1 MRQMEKKV
9 FADVQSG
16 RLNSDDSPFVVGTNE
31 WVNMENC
38 RTGSTDLGTTGVV
51 ESIGSNALVSS
62 PQPSITF
69 ITIGS
74 VEDTENSRIC
84 YFKFNTT
91 GTNHKIVCCYIDTN
105 TEYDV
110 ILSSQVTGGLNFSK
124 ETVIHSAEI
133 INGILYWV
141 EGTVNQPRA
150 VNIESGIK
158 ANNPS
163 FVTEQVAY
171 TFPLNFSEITL
182 VKPTVVFPPTL
193 IKQTDL
199 LFEGNLIANDSFQ
212 FSYQYVYY
220 DGEKSVVS
228 SYSVGSRVN
237 ADLATENVISVLMNG
252 AERIPSVVEIVNVI
266 CRVNNGNSAFI
277 VKSWNKN
284 IAQDLIEINLQNSGS
299 FPLTFNFR
307 NNGFYE
313 PIAEDDT
320 LRPFDNVPIYSQT
333 LSAAK
338 NRLFLG
344 NNTEGYDTPTRTSLA
359 ISRTTFTP
367 SVSSLYQSFTP
378 GQYQIGIVFFDF
390 AMRKCGVVTSQSLIS
405 IVPERSY
412 VYTDATSSINWT
424 LNNLT
429 PLTEIPDWA
438 YYYAPV
444 RTLNN
449 KTRNFIESFCN
460 TMKYVTRTANGDYD
474 FVSNTFSTNVV
485 GLGINT
491 DALVQTKLGYVFSQ
505 GDMCRIVTSS
515 DVVYT
520 LPVIG
525 QYGNYII
532 LKPIDIGSVVGVR
545 IIYTVYSPYKNNTQ
559 EPFYEVGNMYKINN
573 PTTDI
578 RSYATLSGSFAAD
591 SYILARNY
599 KPFPVISYFAT
610 AMSPN
615 DDLYQNWY
623 NDAGKIS
630 LVTLLG
636 QSVKDKYI
644 SWSDTYIPN
653 TSTNGLSTFRAL
665 NQVNVPDDCGSITKL
680 QLTSKI
686 QNEGTVMLSICRN
699 ETNSMYLGEVQITDS
714 TGGTQFF
721 SSSQNVIGTI
731 NTLKGNRGSINA
743 ESVVQYRGNVYFFDA
758 INGRWVQYSL
768 NGLDDISSYKMVRF
782 WRYWAKQYLS
792 MTFGE
797 IEALGDRPFV
807 FAAVDGAHDELLIS
821 IPKLSNTPPKGYL
834 PDYPSTIY
842 PFDILDY
849 QGKTI
854 VYKIGV
860 GEELPHWQGAMT
872 FTTEYF
878 CTSQNRLFSFKNGHL
893 YEHNQTT
900 SQNNFYGVQ
909 YTSKIMGTSNMLPQV
924 PKVYDN
930 FLSESNLVP
939 KFVYFYNDYPYQQ
952 SSDLVDYDFSQVEGL
967 WYASILRNKLMP
979 TVTGFDTDRLLTGE
993 VMRNVNM
1000 MFLAEYSPTT
1010 QPLQLRFIQ
1019 LSFAISRGHQ
1029 V

>member
-9 FADVQSG
+9 FSDNQSV
-16 RLNSDDSPFVVGTNE
+16 RLNADDSPFVIGVNE

-38 RTGSTDLGTTGVV
+38 RTGSTDLGATGVA
-51 ESIGSNALVSS
+51 ESIGSNTLISS

-69 ITIGS
+69 ITIGA

-91 GTNHKIVCCYIDTN
+91 GTNHKIVCCYINTN

-110 ILSSQVTGGLNFSK
+110 LLSSQVTGGLNFSK

-182 VKPTVVFPPTL
+182 IKPTAVFSPTIL
-193 IKQTDL
+193 KSTDV
-199 LFEGNLIANDSFQ
+199 LFDGNLIANNSFQ
-212 FSYQYVYY
+212 FAYQYVYY
-220 DGEKSVVS
+220 NGEKSVIS
-228 SYSVGSRVN
+228 SYSAGSRINRYQSTLNRILVSMN
-237 ADLATENVISVLMNG
+237 ANEL
-252 AERIPSVVEIVNVI
+252 IPSTVKIVNLIVRI
-266 CRVNNGNSAFI
+266 DNGNAAFI
-277 VKSWNKN
+277 VKSWNKEN
-284 IAQDLIEINLQNSGS
+284 ATDAIEISDQNSG
-299 FPLTFNFR
+299 TFQLEHYFY
-307 NNGFYE
+307 NNQSYE
-313 PIAEDDT
+313 AIAQDDT
-320 LRPFDNVPIYSQT
+320 LRPFDNVPIYSHT

-344 NNTEGYDTPTRTSLA
+344 NNVEGYDTPLTTSLQL
-359 ISRTTFTP
+359 SKTTFTP
-367 SVSSLYQSFTP
+367 NTENFYECFSP
-378 GQYQIGIVFFDF
+378 GQYQTGIVFFDF
-390 AMRKCGVVTSQSLIS
+390 AMRKCGVVTNEYLIS
-405 IVPERSY
+405 VIPERSY
-412 VYTDATSSINWT
+412 VYTDATSSINWS
-424 LNNLT
+424 LNNLNV
-429 PLTEIPDWA
+429 LQEIPDWA

-449 KTRNFIESFCN
+449 KTRYFIESFCN
-460 TMKYVTRTANGDYD
+460 TMKYVTKNANGEYE
-474 FVSNTFSTNVV
+474 FVSNTFATNVV

-491 DALVQTKLGYVFSQ
+491 EALVQTKLGYVYSE
-505 GDMCRIVTSS
+505 GDMCRIITSTN
-515 DVVYT
+515 VVYN

-525 QYGNYII
+525 QYGNYIV
-532 LKPIDIGSVVGVR
+532 LKPIDIGSVIAVR
-545 IIYTVYSPYKNNTQ
+545 IIYTVYSPYKNSAQ
-559 EPFYEVGNMYKINN
+559 EPFYEVGNIYKINN
-573 PTTDI
+573 PTTSV
-578 RSYATLSGSFAAD
+578 RSYSTLSGSFAPD
-591 SYILARNY
+591 SYILARFY
-599 KPFPVISYFAT
+599 QPFPLISYYAT

-615 DDLYQNWY
+615 DDFYQNWY

-714 TGGTQFF
+714 TGVTQFF

-792 MTFGE
+792 MSFME

-854 VYKIGV
+854 VYKIGI

-979 TVTGFDTDRLLTGE
+979 TATGFDTDRLLTGE
-993 VMRNVNM
+993 VMRNTNM
-1000 MFLAEYSPTT
+1000 MFLVEYSPTT

>member
-9 FADVQSG
+9 FSDNQTG
-16 RLNSDDSPFVVGTNE
+16 RLNADDSPFVIGVNE

-38 RTGSTDLGTTGVV
+38 RTGSTDLGATGVA
-51 ESIGSNALVSS
+51 ESIGSNALISS
-62 PQPSITF
+62 PQPSVTF
-69 ITIGS
+69 ITIGA

-91 GTNHKIVCCYIDTN
+91 GTNHKIVCCYINTN

-110 ILSSQVTGGLNFSK
+110 LLSSQVTGGLNFSK

-158 ANNPS
+158 ANNTS

-171 TFPLNFSEITL
+171 IFPLNFSEITL
-182 VKPTVVFPPTL
+182 IKPTAVFPPTIL
-193 IKQTDL
+193 KSTDV
-199 LFEGNLIANDSFQ
+199 LFDGNLIANNSFQ
-212 FSYQYVYY
+212 FAYQYVYY
-220 DGEKSVVS
+220 DGGKSVVS
-228 SYSVGSRVN
+228 SYSVGSRINRYQSTLNRILVSMN
-237 ADLATENVISVLMNG
+237 ANEL
-252 AERIPSVVEIVNVI
+252 IPSTVKIVNLIVRI
-266 CRVNNGNSAFI
+266 DNGNAAFI
-277 VKSWNKN
+277 VKSWNKEN
-284 IAQDLIEINLQNSGS
+284 ATDAIEIADQNSG
-299 FPLTFNFR
+299 TFQLEHYFY
-307 NNGFYE
+307 NNQSYE
-313 PIAEDDT
+313 AIAQDDT
-320 LRPFDNVPIYSQT
+320 LRPFDNVPIYSRT

-344 NNTEGYDTPTRTSLA
+344 NNVEGYDTPLTTSLQL
-359 ISRTTFTP
+359 SRTTFTP
-367 SVSSLYQSFTP
+367 NTENFYECFSP
-378 GQYQIGIVFFDF
+378 GQYQTGIVFFDF
-390 AMRKCGVVTSQSLIS
+390 AMRKCGVVTNEYLIS
-405 IVPERSY
+405 VIPGRSY
-412 VYTDATSSINWT
+412 VYTDATSSINWS
-424 LNNLT
+424 LNNLNV
-429 PLTEIPDWA
+429 LQEIPDWA

-449 KTRNFIESFCN
+449 KTRYFIESFCN
-460 TMKYVTRTANGDYD
+460 TMKYVTKNANGEYE
-474 FVSNTFSTNVV
+474 FVSNTFATNVV

-491 DALVQTKLGYVFSQ
+491 EALVQTKLGYVYSE
-505 GDMCRIVTSS
+505 GDMCRIITSTN
-515 DVVYT
+515 VVYN

-532 LKPIDIGSVVGVR
+532 LKPIDIGSVITVR
-545 IIYTVYSPYKNNTQ
+545 IIYTIYSPYKNSAQ
-559 EPFYEVGNMYKINN
+559 EPFYEVGSIYKINN
-573 PTTDI
+573 PTTSI
-578 RSYATLSGSFAAD
+578 RSYSTLSGSFAPD
-591 SYILARNY
+591 SYILARFY
-599 KPFPVISYFAT
+599 QPFPLISYYAT

-615 DDLYQNWY
+615 DDFYQNWY

-644 SWSDTYIPN
+644 SWSDPYIPN

-782 WRYWAKQYLS
+782 WRYWAKKYLS

-979 TVTGFDTDRLLTGE
+979 TATGFDTDRLLTGE

>member
-9 FADVQSG
+9 FSDNQTG
-16 RLNSDDSPFVVGTNE
+16 RLNADDSPFVIGVNE

-38 RTGSTDLGTTGVV
+38 RTGSTDLGATGVA
-51 ESIGSNALVSS
+51 ESIGSNALISS
-62 PQPSITF
+62 PQPSVTF

-74 VEDTENSRIC
+74 VEDTENSMIC

-91 GTNHKIVCCYIDTN
+91 GINHKIVCCYIDTN
-105 TEYDV
+105 IEYDV
-110 ILSSQVTGGLNFSK
+110 ILSSQVTGGLNFSSD
-124 ETVIHSAEI
+124 TVIHSCEI
-133 INGILYWV
+133 INGKLYWV
-141 EGTVNQPRA
+141 EGTSNQPRC

-163 FVTEQVAY
+163 FVTDQVAY
-171 TFPLNFSEITL
+171 VFPINFSEITL
-182 VKPTVVFPPTL
+182 IKPTAVYPSTL
-193 IKQTDL
+193 EKQYDSS
-199 LFEGNLIANDSFQ
+199 FVNNLISNDSFQ
-212 FSYQYVYY
+212 FAYQYVYY

-228 SYSVGSRVN
+228 TYSLASRIN
-237 ADLATENVISVLMNG
+237 EDESTLNRIWIRMDAN
-252 AERIPSVVEIVNVI
+252 ERIPGTVKIVNLI
-266 CRVNNGNSAFI
+266 ARKNNGNDAFI
-277 VKSWNKN
+277 VKSWNKTD
-284 IAQDLIEINLQNSGS
+284 ATDLSEINNQNSGVVR
-299 FPLTFNFR
+299 LNFYFY
-307 NNGFYE
+307 NTGFSE
-313 PIAEDDT
+313 SIPQDDT
-320 LRPFDNVPIYSQT
+320 LRPFDNVPVYSET

-344 NNTEGYDTPTRTSLA
+344 NNIEGYDTPNTTSLS
-359 ISRTTFTP
+359 ISLVTFTP
-367 SVSSLYQSFTP
+367 TDNDVYGCFMSGGYKF
-378 GQYQIGIVFFDF
+378 GIVFYDF
-390 AMRKCGVVTSQSLIS
+390 AMRKCGVVTNTSLIKS
-405 IVPERSY
+405 IPERQY
-412 VYTDATSSINWT
+412 VYTDAVGVINWELSA
-424 LNNLT
+424 LNQYD
-429 PLTEIPDWA
+429 EIPEWA

-444 RTLNN
+444 RTLNQ
-449 KTRNFIESFCN
+449 KTRNFIESFTN
-460 TMKYVTRTANGDYD
+460 EVKYATKNALGDYE
-474 FVSNTFSTNVV
+474 FTSTLYTIAVV
-485 GLGINT
+485 GIAINT
-491 DALVQTKLGYVFSQ
+491 TALVQSKLGYIYSDGDICRLVSQ
-505 GDMCRIVTSS
+505 SNQ
-515 DVVYT
+515 VYS

-532 LKPIDIGSVVGVR
+532 LKAQDIGNVSTIR
-545 IIYTVYSPYKNNTQ
+545 YIFQIYSPYNSNTQ
-559 EPFYEVGNMYKINN
+559 EPFYEVGQMYKVNN

-578 RSYATLSGSFAAD
+578 RSYSTLTGFYYYD
-591 SYILARNY
+591 SYIVPRRFSTLPTITY
-599 KPFPVISYFAT
+599 YAT

-615 DDLYQNWY
+615 DNFYQNWY
-623 NDAGKIS
+623 NDAGKIN
-630 LVTLLG
+630 LITLLG

-665 NQVNVPDDCGSITKL
+665 NQINVPDDCGSITKL

-721 SSSQNVIGTI
+721 SSSQNIIGTI

-743 ESVVQYRGNVYFFDA
+743 ESVVQYKGNVYFFDA

-792 MTFGE
+792 MSKAE

-854 VYKIGV
+854 VYKLGTGDMI
-860 GEELPHWQGAMT
+860 PHWQGAMT
-872 FTTEYF
+872 FTTEGF

-979 TVTGFDTDRLLTGE
+979 TATGFDTDRLLTGE

>member
-9 FADVQSG
+9 FSDNQSG
-16 RLNSDDSPFVVGTNE
+16 RLNADDSPFVIGVNE

-38 RTGSTDLGTTGVV
+38 RTGSTDLGATGVA
-51 ESIGSNALVSS
+51 ESIGSNTLISS

-69 ITIGS
+69 ITIGA

-91 GTNHKIVCCYIDTN
+91 GTNHKIVCCYINTN

-110 ILSSQVTGGLNFSK
+110 LLSSQVTGGLNFSK

-182 VKPTVVFPPTL
+182 IKPTAVFSPTIL
-193 IKQTDL
+193 KSTDV
-199 LFEGNLIANDSFQ
+199 LFDGNLIANNSFQ
-212 FSYQYVYY
+212 FAYQYVYY
-220 DGEKSVVS
+220 NGEKSVIS
-228 SYSVGSRVN
+228 SYSAGSRINRYQSTLNRILVSMN
-237 ADLATENVISVLMNG
+237 ANEL
-252 AERIPSVVEIVNVI
+252 IPSTVKIVNLIVRI
-266 CRVNNGNSAFI
+266 DNGNAAFI
-277 VKSWNKN
+277 VKSWNKEN
-284 IAQDLIEINLQNSGS
+284 ATDAIEISDQNSG
-299 FPLTFNFR
+299 TFQLEHYFY
-307 NNGFYE
+307 NNQSYE
-313 PIAEDDT
+313 AIAQDDT
-320 LRPFDNVPIYSQT
+320 LRPFDNVPIYSHT

-344 NNTEGYDTPTRTSLA
+344 NNVEGYDTPLTTSLQL
-359 ISRTTFTP
+359 SKTTFTP
-367 SVSSLYQSFTP
+367 NTENFYECFSP
-378 GQYQIGIVFFDF
+378 GQYQTGIVFFDF
-390 AMRKCGVVTSQSLIS
+390 AMRKCGVVTNEYLIS
-405 IVPERSY
+405 VIPERSY
-412 VYTDATSSINWT
+412 VYTDATSSINWS
-424 LNNLT
+424 LNNLNV
-429 PLTEIPDWA
+429 LQEIPDWA

-449 KTRNFIESFCN
+449 KTRYFIESFCN
-460 TMKYVTRTANGDYD
+460 TMKYVTKNANGEYE
-474 FVSNTFSTNVV
+474 FVSNTFATNVV

-491 DALVQTKLGYVFSQ
+491 EALVQTKLGYVYSE
-505 GDMCRIVTSS
+505 GDMCRIITSTN
-515 DVVYT
+515 VVYN

-525 QYGNYII
+525 QYGNYIV
-532 LKPIDIGSVVGVR
+532 LKPIDIGSVIAVR
-545 IIYTVYSPYKNNTQ
+545 IIYTVYSPYKNSAQ
-559 EPFYEVGNMYKINN
+559 EPFYEVGNIYKINN
-573 PTTDI
+573 PTTSV
-578 RSYATLSGSFAAD
+578 RSYSTLSGSFAPD
-591 SYILARNY
+591 SYILARFY
-599 KPFPVISYFAT
+599 QPFPLISYYAT

-615 DDLYQNWY
+615 DDFYQNWY

-714 TGGTQFF
+714 TGVTQFF

-792 MTFGE
+792 MSFGE

-854 VYKIGV
+854 VYKIGI

-979 TVTGFDTDRLLTGE
+979 TATGFDTDRLLTGE
-993 VMRNVNM
+993 VMRNTNM
-1000 MFLAEYSPTT
+1000 MFLVEYSPTT

>member
-9 FADVQSG
+9 FSDNQSG
-16 RLNSDDSPFVVGTNE
+16 RLNADDSPFVIGVNE

-38 RTGSTDLGTTGVV
+38 RTGSTDLGATGVA
-51 ESIGSNALVSS
+51 ESIGSNTLISS

-69 ITIGS
+69 ITIGA

-91 GTNHKIVCCYIDTN
+91 GTNHKIVCCYINTN

-110 ILSSQVTGGLNFSK
+110 LLSSQVTGGLNFSK

-182 VKPTVVFPPTL
+182 IKPTAVFSPTIL
-193 IKQTDL
+193 KSTDV
-199 LFEGNLIANDSFQ
+199 LFDGNLIANNSFQ
-212 FSYQYVYY
+212 FAYQYVYY
-220 DGEKSVVS
+220 NGEKSVIS
-228 SYSVGSRVN
+228 SYSAGSRINRYQSTLNRILVSMN
-237 ADLATENVISVLMNG
+237 ANEL
-252 AERIPSVVEIVNVI
+252 IPSTVKIVNLIVRI
-266 CRVNNGNSAFI
+266 DNGNAAFI
-277 VKSWNKN
+277 VKSWNKEN
-284 IAQDLIEINLQNSGS
+284 ATDAIEISDQNSG
-299 FPLTFNFR
+299 TFQLEHYFY
-307 NNGFYE
+307 NNQSYE
-313 PIAEDDT
+313 AIAQDDT
-320 LRPFDNVPIYSQT
+320 LRPFDNVPIYSHT

-344 NNTEGYDTPTRTSLA
+344 NNVEGYDTPLTTSLQL
-359 ISRTTFTP
+359 SKTTFTP
-367 SVSSLYQSFTP
+367 NTENFYECFSP
-378 GQYQIGIVFFDF
+378 GQYQTGIVFFDF
-390 AMRKCGVVTSQSLIS
+390 AMRKCGVVTNEYLIS
-405 IVPERSY
+405 VIPERSY
-412 VYTDATSSINWT
+412 VYTDATSSINWS
-424 LNNLT
+424 LNNLNV
-429 PLTEIPDWA
+429 LQEIPDWA

-449 KTRNFIESFCN
+449 KTRYFIESFCN
-460 TMKYVTRTANGDYD
+460 TMKYVTKNANGEYE
-474 FVSNTFSTNVV
+474 FVSNTFATNVV

-491 DALVQTKLGYVFSQ
+491 EALVQTKLGYVYSE
-505 GDMCRIVTSS
+505 GDMCRIITSTN
-515 DVVYT
+515 VVYN

-525 QYGNYII
+525 QYGNYIV
-532 LKPIDIGSVVGVR
+532 LKPIDIGSVIAVR
-545 IIYTVYSPYKNNTQ
+545 IIYTVYSPYKNSAQ
-559 EPFYEVGNMYKINN
+559 EPFYEVGNIYKINN
-573 PTTDI
+573 PTTSV
-578 RSYATLSGSFAAD
+578 RSYSTLSGSFAPD
-591 SYILARNY
+591 SYILARFY
-599 KPFPVISYFAT
+599 QPFPLISYYAT

-615 DDLYQNWY
+615 DDFYQNWY

-714 TGGTQFF
+714 TGVTQFF

-792 MTFGE
+792 MSFME

-854 VYKIGV
+854 VYKIGI

-979 TVTGFDTDRLLTGE
+979 TATGFDTDRLLTGE
-993 VMRNVNM
+993 VMRNTNM
-1000 MFLAEYSPTT
+1000 MFLVEYSPTT